1 MPVKGVKEL
10 KRSVGQWFADVEGAT
25 TEKAL
30 LAVVMTAAGFAKLK
44 TPVDVATLINS
55 QDYKV
60 INNGKTGVV
69 FYGAGFSET
78 GFNYGLFL
86 HENVY
91 KDGSE
96 VNWKPRKKKDATH
109 HFLSDAFE
117 DPDNQK
123 DLKNIIINGYKL

>member
-44 TPVDVATLINS
+44 TPVDVNTLINS
-55 QDYKV
+55 QRYKV

-69 FYGAGFSET
+69 FYGSGFSED

-86 HENVY
+86 HENTR
-91 KDGSE
+91 
-96 VNWKPRKKKDATH
+96 WKPHKKKDATH

-117 DPDNQK
+117 DPGNQK